1 MSCIITYKGQKYS
14 EEQFKEYFINNKN
27 EFVTSIAKNK
37 DVVDSFKRKM
47 EGIDFVFSQSPELAS
62 IGSKAQYLQ
71 YLSTIFKT
79 SKVKD
84 IVYHTTPNR
93 FDKFDKNFIG
103 KGIGNTTEGVG
114 FYFSNRENSY
124 EEYKSIVNVKNIEQ
138 SDNDILYKQY
148 KDLEEAKQKL
158 NNYLITKLNTQL
170 NLDNIEYI
178 NEGNLPLEVY
188 NNYDTFK
195 KLNDNYFNLKNEIQS
210 SAENRSM
217 NEDGVS
223 YEEDVLSRA
232 EGLEAN
238 FLRIIL
244 NIQNPKIFNTRQS
257 LKNNESLKNN
267 DGTITN
273 IGEKDVQYVVFEPE
287 QIHILG
293 SKQDIEGFEK
303 YIFNKSKQSP
313 VEVLDNTEEIAE
325 ADNSPVSITP
335 KKEVI
340 QLPKTAQLIL
350 PIGISGSGK
359 STWIS
364 SLDKNKYTII
374 SPDEIRKEL
383 TGDVSDN
390 SRNIEIFKIVD
401 DRILEALKKGDKVIL
416 DATNLNTTFRRLM
429 ITNLK
434 SLYPI
439 LDIRYKLLD
448 VDPEIAKQ
456 RIANDISNKV
466 DRSKTPDEI
475 IDLQYQQYLQSKLDI
490 KDEPIYEFNNERTA
504 ITDLLDRYSKNDNSL
519 RKLTNIA
526 AISGKTQNI
535 SNVPIVK
542 DTDNINENIITM
554 AKYGRTVRELLAIYP
569 SLTEHFKGINLDT
582 KLSDYIKQQEIEKQ
596 VTDYVEAIKQ
606 DMADNFSDYEDYLS
620 KIDVY
625 TIDDLYN
632 YPNEKLLNDL
642 CINGN
647 LSK

>member
-1 MSCIITYKGQKYS
+1 MVLTS
-14 EEQFKEYFINNKN
+14 EGYQEADYIREYQDFIK
-27 EFVTSIAKNK
+27 K
-37 DVVDSFKRKM
+37 DVNNGAAAYAELYHDGVIDYYEDST
-47 EGIDFVFSQSPELAS
+47 P
-62 IGSKAQYLQ
+62 LQ
-71 YLSTIFKT
+71 YA
-79 SKVKD
+79 V
-84 IVYHTTPNR
+84 
-93 FDKFDKNFIG
+93 FDADK
-103 KGIGNTTEGVG
+103 
-114 FYFSNRENSY
+114 
-124 EEYKSIVNVKNIEQ
+124 
-138 SDNDILYKQY
+138 
-148 KDLEEAKQKL
+148 
-158 NNYLITKLNTQL
+158 
-170 NLDNIEYI
+170 
-178 NEGNLPLEVY
+178 
-188 NNYDTFK
+188 
-195 KLNDNYFNLKNEIQS
+195 
-210 SAENRSM
+210 
-217 NEDGVS
+217 
-223 YEEDVLSRA
+223 
-232 EGLEAN
+232 
-238 FLRIIL
+238 
-244 NIQNPKIFNTRQS
+244 
-257 LKNNESLKNN
+257 
-267 DGTITN
+267 
-273 IGEKDVQYVVFEPE
+273 
-287 QIHILG
+287 IHILN
-293 SKQDIEGFEK
+293 SKTDIEGFEK
-303 YIFNKSKQSP
+303 YIFNKNKQRP
-313 VEVLDNTEEIAE
+313 VVETINTVDNLPLNNTQPEEIEDIAE
-325 ADNSPVSITP
+325 ADNSPVPITP

-340 QLPKTAQLIL
+340 QLSKTAQLIL

-359 STWIS
+359 STWIN
-364 SLDKNKYTII
+364 SLDKDKYTII

-390 SRNIEIFKIVD
+390 SRNLEIFKIVD

-434 SLYPI
+434 SLYPK

-596 VTDYVEAIKQ
+596 VIEYVEAIKQ

-620 KIDVY
+620 NINIY

>member
-1 MSCIITYKGQKYS
+1 MACIINY
-14 EEQFKEYFINNKN
+14 NNKTYSLEDFKN
-27 EFVTSIAKNK
+27 RLLQDPSLIKEVAAKSQERLKVIQEIFNTNPELSK
-37 DVVDSFKRKM
+37 IGD
-47 EGIDFVFSQSPELAS
+47 VFSYA
-62 IGSKAQYLQ
+62 IYLD
-71 YLSTIFKT
+71 TIFPD

-84 IVYHTTPNR
+84 IVYHGTAFKFDN
-93 FDKFDKNFIG
+93 FDKQYLSKYDVGYYG
-103 KGIGNTTEGVG
+103 KG
-114 FYFSNRENSY
+114 FYFSTKPNKSY
-124 EEYKSIVNVKNIEQ
+124 SDKSYHKQEVDGVILSVLVNLPNPNYKASNDFSDTGKDIV
-138 SDNDILYKQY
+138 
-148 KDLEEAKQKL
+148 KDKGVVVIDE
-158 NNYLITKLNTQL
+158 
-170 NLDNIEYI
+170 NLDNELTEKTKTPY
-178 NEGNLPLEVY
+178 EFVKALLKLGK
-188 NNYDTFK
+188 YDI
-195 KLNDNYFNLKNEIQS
+195 DQI
-210 SAENRSM
+210 
-217 NEDGVS
+217 
-223 YEEDVLSRA
+223 
-232 EGLEAN
+232 
-238 FLRIIL
+238 
-244 NIQNPKIFNTRQS
+244 
-257 LKNNESLKNN
+257 
-267 DGTITN
+267 
-273 IGEKDVQYVVFEPE
+273 VVFEPE

-434 SLYPI
+434 SLYPR

>member
-1 MSCIITYKGQKYS
+1 MK
-14 EEQFKEYFINNKN
+14 
-27 EFVTSIAKNK
+27 
-37 DVVDSFKRKM
+37 VV
-47 EGIDFVFSQSPELAS
+47 
-62 IGSKAQYLQ
+62 
-71 YLSTIFKT
+71 
-79 SKVKD
+79 
-84 IVYHTTPNR
+84 
-93 FDKFDKNFIG
+93 
-103 KGIGNTTEGVG
+103 
-114 FYFSNRENSY
+114 
-124 EEYKSIVNVKNIEQ
+124 
-138 SDNDILYKQY
+138 
-148 KDLEEAKQKL
+148 
-158 NNYLITKLNTQL
+158 
-170 NLDNIEYI
+170 IEY
-178 NEGNLPLEVY
+178 
-188 NNYDTFK
+188 DTMK
-195 KLNDNYFNLKNEIQS
+195 HRDPD
-210 SAENRSM
+210 R
-217 NEDGVS
+217 
-223 YEEDVLSRA
+223 
-232 EGLEAN
+232 
-238 FLRIIL
+238 
-244 NIQNPKIFNTRQS
+244 
-257 LKNNESLKNN
+257 
-267 DGTITN
+267 
-273 IGEKDVQYVVFEPE
+273 YVVFNPN
-287 QIHILG
+287 QIHILD

-313 VEVLDNTEEIAE
+313 VEVLDNTEEIEDIAE

-359 STWIS
+359 STWIN
-364 SLDKNKYTII
+364 SLDKDKYTII
-374 SPDEIRKEL
+374 SPDMIRKEL

-390 SRNIEIFKIVD
+390 SRNLEIFKIVD

-434 SLYPI
+434 SLYPK

-535 SNVPIVK
+535 SNMPIVK
-542 DTDNINENIITM
+542 DTDNINESIVTM

-596 VTDYVEAIKQ
+596 VIEYVEDVKQ

>member
-1 MSCIITYKGQKYS
+1 
-14 EEQFKEYFINNKN
+14 
-27 EFVTSIAKNK
+27 
-37 DVVDSFKRKM
+37 
-47 EGIDFVFSQSPELAS
+47 
-62 IGSKAQYLQ
+62 
-71 YLSTIFKT
+71 
-79 SKVKD
+79 
-84 IVYHTTPNR
+84 
-93 FDKFDKNFIG
+93 
-103 KGIGNTTEGVG
+103 
-114 FYFSNRENSY
+114 
-124 EEYKSIVNVKNIEQ
+124 
-138 SDNDILYKQY
+138 
-148 KDLEEAKQKL
+148 
-158 NNYLITKLNTQL
+158 
-170 NLDNIEYI
+170 
-178 NEGNLPLEVY
+178 
-188 NNYDTFK
+188 
-195 KLNDNYFNLKNEIQS
+195 
-210 SAENRSM
+210 
-217 NEDGVS
+217 
-223 YEEDVLSRA
+223 
-232 EGLEAN
+232 
-238 FLRIIL
+238 
-244 NIQNPKIFNTRQS
+244 
-257 LKNNESLKNN
+257 
-267 DGTITN
+267 
-273 IGEKDVQYVVFEPE
+273 
-287 QIHILG
+287 
-293 SKQDIEGFEK
+293 
-303 YIFNKSKQSP
+303 
-313 VEVLDNTEEIAE
+313 
-325 ADNSPVSITP
+325 
-335 KKEVI
+335 
-340 QLPKTAQLIL
+340 LIL

-359 STWIS
+359 STWIN
-364 SLDKNKYTII
+364 SLDKDKYTII

-390 SRNIEIFKIVD
+390 SRNLEIFKIVD

-434 SLYPI
+434 SLYPK
-439 LDIRYKLLD
+439 LDIIYKLLD

-504 ITDLLDRYSKNDNSL
+504 ITDLLDMYSKNDNSL

-542 DTDNINENIITM
+542 DTDNINENIVTM

-569 SLTEHFKGINLDT
+569 SLGEHFKGINLDT

-596 VTDYVEAIKQ
+596 VIDYVEDVKQ

-620 KIDVY
+620 NINIY